1 MPRKILTGSPKYRA
15 DFRMGAGVIA
25 VCYQPLIY
33 VVLVSSYSK
42 LYLVVLLSVSFRIVT
57 LSPHPWRLKGS
68 MLPTFL
74 ACIRFLR

>member
-1 MPRKILTGSPKYRA
+1 
-15 DFRMGAGVIA
+15 MGAGVIA

-42 LYLVVLLSVSFRIVT
+42 VYLVVLSVSFRIVT
-57 LSPHPWRLKGS
+57 PSPHTWRLKGS

-74 ACIRFLR
+74 DCKRFLR